1 MHTLER
7 LFQKDSSIVSRRIAD
22 EVILVPVSQKLG
34 RVDFI
39 YTLNEAAAH
48 IWELID
54 GKRSLKSLRDSMVEA
69 FQVQDSEAQEDLI
82 MLIEQLKEVGA
93 IQEVSERMPSA
104 S

>member
-1 MHTLER
+1 MQSLER

-34 RVDFI
+34 EVECI
-39 YTLNEAAAH
+39 YTLNDVAAH

-54 GKRSLKSLRDSMVEA
+54 GQRSLKALRDSMVEA
-69 FQVQDSEAQEDLI
+69 FQVQHSEAQEDLI

-93 IQEVSERMPSA
+93 IQEVS
-104 S
+104 

>member
-7 LFQKDSSIVSRRIAD
+7 LFQKDSSIVSRKIAD

-34 RVDFI
+34 DVDCI
-39 YTLNEAAAH
+39 YTLNDVAAH

-93 IQEVSERMPSA
+93 IQEVS
-104 S
+104 

>member
-22 EVILVPVSQKLG
+22 EVILVPIRQKLG
-34 RVDFI
+34 EVDCI

-48 IWELID
+48 IWQLID

-69 FQVQDSEAQEDLI
+69 FQVQESKAQEDLI

-93 IQEVSERMPSA
+93 IQEVS
-104 S
+104 